1 MLTVFKVKHAKPGK
15 HTDHRGLYLLVRPT
29 GAKFWLLRVQYQGRR
44 REFGL
49 GSVWDVSLEEVRETA
64 QTLRRQIKR
73 GEEPERLL
81 KTVRKEPQKK
91 RVPTFERAARDCYDA
106 LKDGWRDKR
115 KKSWLAG
122 FETNIFPLIGAK
134 PVDEIDTAAVRDA
147 LAPIWLKIPDTAR
160 KILQRIQAVLDF
172 AHLEGWIPAEV
183 NLRLVRKG
191 LPRHTDRANH
201 FAAMPYTDAPAL
213 AEKLTAEEATAG
225 RDALRFVMLTAVRS
239 GEARGATWDEI
250 DIEKMVWSI
259 PAERMK
265 AREPHQVPLSPQAME
280 ILKRRWQR
288 RTSNAGFVFTNDGK
302 RALTD
307 MTISKALRSSG
318 VERFTVHGFRS
329 TFTDWAAERTDFPKE
344 VADKAL
350 AHKIPDPVEAAY
362 RRTDFFEKRRAL
374 MKLWADYL
382 EGKATADQAE
392 KALASAA

>member
-15 HTDHRGLYLLVRPT
+15 YCDHRGLYLLVRPT
-29 GAKFWLLRVQYQGRR
+29 GSKFWLLRVQYDGRR

-49 GSVWDVSLEEVRETA
+49 GSVYDVSLEEARETA
-64 QTLRRQIKR
+64 HALRRKIKR
-73 GEEPERLL
+73 GEEPAPLL
-81 KTVRKEPQKK
+81 KSVRREPPKR
-91 RVPTFERAARDCYDA
+91 RVPTFEQAARDCYNA

-122 FETNIFPLIGAK
+122 FETNIFPLIGPK
-134 PVDEIDTAAVRDA
+134 PIDEIDTAAIRDA

-160 KILQRIQAVLDF
+160 KILQRTQAVLDF
-172 AHLEGWIPAEV
+172 AHLKGWIPAEV

-191 LPRHTDRANH
+191 LPKHTDRANH
-201 FAAMPYTDAPAL
+201 FAAMPYAEAPAL
-213 AEKLTAEEATAG
+213 AQRLSEEEATAG

-239 GEARGATWDEI
+239 GEARGATWGEI

-265 AREPHQVPLSPQAME
+265 AREPHQVPLSLQAIE
-280 ILKRRWQR
+280 ILKRRFRR
-288 RTSNAGFVFTNDGK
+288 RTSNTGFVFTNDGE

-307 MTISKALRSSG
+307 MTISKVLRSSG

-329 TFTDWAAERTDFPKE
+329 TFTDWAAEKTDFPKE

-374 MKLWADYL
+374 MNLWADFL
-382 EGKATADQAE
+382 NGPAWKEEASEGN
-392 KALASAA
+392 SA